1 MKKSEISLAIMVLK
15 YGLDY
20 LQYLWDP
27 LIAFFMAEFPS
38 QAHFLGL
45 THVSGQKRAPG
56 HGTPFCA
63 LVHPP
68 DQHLLLQETDS
79 ATDYG
84 RTATA
89 TASNCIITSESMLLR
104 QTDSASVPPLPSLR
118 VILQR
123 SLIFCAKHI

>member
-63 LVHPP
+63 LVGPGVAP
-68 DQHLLLQETDS
+68 G
-79 ATDYG
+79 G
-84 RTATA
+84 R
-89 TASNCIITSESMLLR
+89 
-104 QTDSASVPPLPSLR
+104 
-118 VILQR
+118 
-123 SLIFCAKHI
+123 FG

>member
-63 LVHPP
+63 LVRAG
-68 DQHLLLQETDS
+68 T
-79 ATDYG
+79 G
-84 RTATA
+84 RAELSKSITARGQFTHR
-89 TASNCIITSESMLLR
+89 IEM
-104 QTDSASVPPLPSLR
+104 QTEGSR
-118 VILQR
+118 R
-123 SLIFCAKHI
+123 G

>member
-63 LVHPP
+63 LVRVRRAA
-68 DQHLLLQETDS
+68 QEVHQAGGGEDS
-79 ATDYG
+79 G
-84 RTATA
+84 
-89 TASNCIITSESMLLR
+89 NGE
-104 QTDSASVPPLPSLR
+104 
-118 VILQR
+118 
-123 SLIFCAKHI
+123 

>member
-63 LVHPP
+63 
-68 DQHLLLQETDS
+68 S
-79 ATDYG
+79 ADGDGLINYG
-84 RTATA
+84 EFQAYFGPWY
-89 TASNCIITSESMLLR
+89 I
-104 QTDSASVPPLPSLR
+104 VG
-118 VILQR
+118 
-123 SLIFCAKHI
+123 

>member
-63 LVHPP
+63 LVRARVRQSFPMER
-68 DQHLLLQETDS
+68 LLFKR
-79 ATDYG
+79 A
-84 RTATA
+84 
-89 TASNCIITSESMLLR
+89 LL
-104 QTDSASVPPLPSLR
+104 
-118 VILQR
+118 
-123 SLIFCAKHI
+123 CYC

>member
-63 LVHPP
+63 LVRAGGETSACEGRPCGGGRVPGEWPP
-68 DQHLLLQETDS
+68 AGGGRKGRGGET
-79 ATDYG
+79 Y
-84 RTATA
+84 
-89 TASNCIITSESMLLR
+89 SEE
-104 QTDSASVPPLPSLR
+104 DGYA
-118 VILQR
+118 IN
-123 SLIFCAKHI
+123 

>member
-63 LVHPP
+63 LVQALLPP
-68 DQHLLLQETDS
+68 SPSPPPVAKSCPRSGPTPIHCPAWHHTEFAAKFLRLF
-79 ATDYG
+79 
-84 RTATA
+84 
-89 TASNCIITSESMLLR
+89 IT
-104 QTDSASVPPLPSLR
+104 
-118 VILQR
+118 
-123 SLIFCAKHI
+123 

>member
-63 LVHPP
+63 LVRPSPSFVP
-68 DQHLLLQETDS
+68 DIVTLFKQ
-79 ATDYG
+79 G
-84 RTATA
+84 RTRKKKKKK
-89 TASNCIITSESMLLR
+89 NGDENEKR
-104 QTDSASVPPLPSLR
+104 
-118 VILQR
+118 
-123 SLIFCAKHI
+123 H

>member
-63 LVHPP
+63 LVRLHHALCISTLHHGPNIRTN
-68 DQHLLLQETDS
+68 QLQ
-79 ATDYG
+79 
-84 RTATA
+84 
-89 TASNCIITSESMLLR
+89 
-104 QTDSASVPPLPSLR
+104 
-118 VILQR
+118 
-123 SLIFCAKHI
+123 

>member
-63 LVHPP
+63 LVHPVC
-68 DQHLLLQETDS
+68 QCMKRRGEG
-79 ATDYG
+79 G
-84 RTATA
+84 RCQQDA
-89 TASNCIITSESMLLR
+89 E
-104 QTDSASVPPLPSLR
+104 
-118 VILQR
+118 
-123 SLIFCAKHI
+123 

>member
-63 LVHPP
+63 LVRGV
-68 DQHLLLQETDS
+68 DGRDW
-79 ATDYG
+79 ATG
-84 RTATA
+84 TG
-89 TASNCIITSESMLLR
+89 L
-104 QTDSASVPPLPSLR
+104 V
-118 VILQR
+118 
-123 SLIFCAKHI
+123 

>member
-63 LVHPP
+63 LVCNRP
-68 DQHLLLQETDS
+68 LELILTRETD
-79 ATDYG
+79 AFT
-84 RTATA
+84 
-89 TASNCIITSESMLLR
+89 
-104 QTDSASVPPLPSLR
+104 
-118 VILQR
+118 
-123 SLIFCAKHI
+123 

>member
-63 LVHPP
+63 LVRG
-68 DQHLLLQETDS
+68 DGWGTWVNF
-79 ATDYG
+79 G
-84 RTATA
+84 RIGISDKQCDMA
-89 TASNCIITSESMLLR
+89 C
-104 QTDSASVPPLPSLR
+104 
-118 VILQR
+118 
-123 SLIFCAKHI
+123 H

>member
-15 YGLDY
+15 YGLDD

-63 LVHPP
+63 LVR
-68 DQHLLLQETDS
+68 TD
-79 ATDYG
+79 ADG
-84 RTATA
+84 RTATPVLHA
-89 TASNCIITSESMLLR
+89 WPILFIRCPMGVFLSIFSAASNLFLN
-104 QTDSASVPPLPSLR
+104 APSHL
-118 VILQR
+118 
-123 SLIFCAKHI
+123 SS

>member
-63 LVHPP
+63 LVRSPFYPFLHP
-68 DQHLLLQETDS
+68 
-79 ATDYG
+79 
-84 RTATA
+84 R
-89 TASNCIITSESMLLR
+89 
-104 QTDSASVPPLPSLR
+104 
-118 VILQR
+118 QR
-123 SLIFCAKHI
+123 SMCWRMMGRRRIPA

>member
-63 LVHPP
+63 LVRLVH
-68 DQHLLLQETDS
+68 DQSTYS
-79 ATDYG
+79 FA
-84 RTATA
+84 R
-89 TASNCIITSESMLLR
+89 ESQR
-104 QTDSASVPPLPSLR
+104 QF
-118 VILQR
+118 ILNHEG
-123 SLIFCAKHI
+123 FE

>member
-63 LVHPP
+63 LVTTP
-68 DQHLLLQETDS
+68 DKLEEG
-79 ATDYG
+79 G
-84 RTATA
+84 RG
-89 TASNCIITSESMLLR
+89 
-104 QTDSASVPPLPSLR
+104 PGGGPS
-118 VILQR
+118 
-123 SLIFCAKHI
+123 

>member
-63 LVHPP
+63 LVRPP
-68 DQHLLLQETDS
+68 ITQQISDIPQEELLTAFSVALAATRAGSSISISPMALS
-79 ATDYG
+79 AV
-84 RTATA
+84 A
-89 TASNCIITSESMLLR
+89 
-104 QTDSASVPPLPSLR
+104 
-118 VILQR
+118 
-123 SLIFCAKHI
+123 

>member
-63 LVHPP
+63 LVRTQI
-68 DQHLLLQETDS
+68 DFRMKSFWAALVTLQMQ
-79 ATDYG
+79 G
-84 RTATA
+84 
-89 TASNCIITSESMLLR
+89 I
-104 QTDSASVPPLPSLR
+104 
-118 VILQR
+118 
-123 SLIFCAKHI
+123 

>member
-63 LVHPP
+63 LVQPCLLISEPKLSALQWNNLHIYRATWRLAYLGRRTLTGSHIS
-68 DQHLLLQETDS
+68 HL
-79 ATDYG
+79 
-84 RTATA
+84 R
-89 TASNCIITSESMLLR
+89 
-104 QTDSASVPPLPSLR
+104 
-118 VILQR
+118 
-123 SLIFCAKHI
+123 

>member
-63 LVHPP
+63 LVR
-68 DQHLLLQETDS
+68 E
-79 ATDYG
+79 
-84 RTATA
+84 R
-89 TASNCIITSESMLLR
+89 SERRPAMRKAAADRDLSG
-104 QTDSASVPPLPSLR
+104 V
-118 VILQR
+118 
-123 SLIFCAKHI
+123 H

>member
-63 LVHPP
+63 LVCPF
-68 DQHLLLQETDS
+68 DEVS
-79 ATDYG
+79 AICHGDLHKNLP
-84 RTATA
+84 RT
-89 TASNCIITSESMLLR
+89 CRRMTSLKRLFAA
-104 QTDSASVPPLPSLR
+104 QIHHNLPLM
-118 VILQR
+118 
-123 SLIFCAKHI
+123 